1 MVGAKLLLAKGSG
14 TEVPSGYLWIGG
26 ATLPKDER
34 NEKNSQNA
42 TGESLTANPNHFH
55 SISGIQDPICKS
67 AQNAGGRGGEMVEK
81 RWYGMGVS
89 ERKAAYVYEWR
100 TADCK
105 WST

>member
-1 MVGAKLLLAKGSG
+1 VVMVGVKLLLAKGSG

-55 SISGIQDPICKS
+55 SISGIPDPICKS
-67 AQNAGGRGGEMVEK
+67 AQNAGRSRWGNGEEMV
-81 RWYGMGVS
+81 WYGGI
-89 ERKAAYVYEWR
+89 
-100 TADCK
+100 
-105 WST
+105 